1 VAEKEEKYWL
11 ERLKEG
17 DEAALKKIFDA
28 YYPDLVARI
37 FRIIPDPDACQDIA
51 QDVIVELW
59 NRRDSLEIHSS
70 LGGYLNK
77 AAVNRALNYIKSRNR
92 NVIDAS
98 AELPDSA
105 DVSDINMV
113 SAEHNEELESRL
125 HDAIGKLPERC
136 RAVFALS
143 RFEGLSHKEIA
154 ERLGISVKTIENQ
167 ITKAMK
173 LLRESLRDT
182 T

>member
-1 VAEKEEKYWL
+1 MAEKEEKYWL

-77 AAVNRALNYIKSRNR
+77 AAVNRALNFIKSRNR

-113 SAEHNEELESRL
+113 SAEHTEELESRL

-143 RFEGLSHKEIA
+143 RFEDLSHKEIA

>member
-1 VAEKEEKYWL
+1 MAEKEEKYWL

-113 SAEHNEELESRL
+113 SAEHTE
-125 HDAIGKLPERC
+125 
-136 RAVFALS
+136 
-143 RFEGLSHKEIA
+143 
-154 ERLGISVKTIENQ
+154 
-167 ITKAMK
+167 
-173 LLRESLRDT
+173 
-182 T
+182 